1 MSETPASLAAA
12 PAALAP
18 GAALMAR
25 RFRGFLPVVIDVE
38 TGGFRAST
46 DALLEIAAVLIDM
59 DASGVLRRGATV
71 SHHVQPFA
79 GARLDPSALGVNGID
94 PFHPLRP
101 ALPERDA
108 LLRVFR
114 EVRHAA
120 RAYDCRRAILVGH
133 NASFDLGF
141 LNAAVERAEV
151 KRNPFHPFS
160 CFDTATLAGAALG
173 QTVLAK
179 AVTVAGMQWD
189 ASLAHSAVYDAER
202 TADLFCHICNTMRES
217 FSHAERRACA
227 LGWLRSVPVEPDE
240 LEERGVPAELGAP
253 PEREEPGSGGPI

>member
-1 MSETPASLAAA
+1 MSEIPADLATSPSAPEPAAA
-12 PAALAP
+12 
-18 GAALMAR
+18 AALMSR

-38 TGGFRAST
+38 TGGFCAST
-46 DALLEIAAVLIDM
+46 DALLEIAAVLIDI

-71 SHHVQPFA
+71 SYHVQPFA
-79 GARLDPSALGVNGID
+79 GARLDPAALGVNGID

-114 EVRHAA
+114 EVRHAT

-160 CFDTATLAGAALG
+160 CFDTATLGGAALG

-179 AVTVAGMQWD
+179 AVTVAGIDWD
-189 ASLAHSAVYDAER
+189 ASSAHSAVYDAER

-217 FSHAERRACA
+217 YSKAERRACA
-227 LGWLRSVPVEPDE
+227 LGWLRAPASEPANDDPHME
-240 LEERGVPAELGAP
+240 
-253 PEREEPGSGGPI
+253 S